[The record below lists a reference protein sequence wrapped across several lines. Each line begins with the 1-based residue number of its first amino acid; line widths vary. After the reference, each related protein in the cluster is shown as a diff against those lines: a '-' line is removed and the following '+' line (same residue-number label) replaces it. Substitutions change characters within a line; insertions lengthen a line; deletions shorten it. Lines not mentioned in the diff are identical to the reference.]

1 MSKNIINLR
10 KLLLSNPLMA
20 TVRFAR
26 YKFVSK
32 MLSMDDAILDVGCGE
47 GFSAFYYSKFC
58 KSVTGIDIDKIK
70 AKSWNEYKKPKINFF
85 LFDANQINKLK
96 SKANCIVNIDFIE
109 HIEKK
114 EGIQF
119 IKNCKKFLESQ
130 KDKKSKMLIIG
141 TPSYYSRKY
150 RAKHNLQ
157 IHKYEYKPDELNE
170 ICKKFFTRTFMF
182 TMNDELVHTGFN
194 KLGWYFFIICIL

>member
-1 MSKNIINLR
+1 MSKNIINLK

-109 HIEKK
+109 HIEKRRYS
-114 EGIQF
+114 IY
-119 IKNCKKFLESQ
+119 Q
-130 KDKKSKMLIIG
+130 KL
-141 TPSYYSRKY
+141 
-150 RAKHNLQ
+150 
-157 IHKYEYKPDELNE
+157 
-170 ICKKFFTRTFMF
+170 
-182 TMNDELVHTGFN
+182 
-194 KLGWYFFIICIL
+194 